1 MNNPRLASPWAL
13 PLALILASVLSGCA
27 TFGQCDSDSC
37 RDDAKITKD
46 VNASLDR
53 KPDLFPP
60 NAISVETIDHVVYLN
75 GLVDGFG
82 SETAE
87 SAADQVPGVS
97 AVVNSVTDDPQ

>member
-1 MNNPRLASPWAL
+1 MRRS
-13 PLALILASVLSGCA
+13 IVSA
-27 TFGQCDSDSC
+27 TRHACTG
-37 RDDAKITKD
+37 
-46 VNASLDR
+46 
-53 KPDLFPP
+53 PPPP

-75 GLVDGFG
+75 GLVEGFG